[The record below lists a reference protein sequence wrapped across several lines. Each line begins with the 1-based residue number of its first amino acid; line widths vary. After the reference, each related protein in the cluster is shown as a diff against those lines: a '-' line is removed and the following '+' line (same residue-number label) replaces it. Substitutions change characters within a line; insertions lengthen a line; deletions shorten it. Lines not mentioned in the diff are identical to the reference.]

1 MNLKGTVIQVLA
13 IQTGTGKNGEWK
25 KQEFIIETDGQYPKK
40 ICISLWGDK
49 VGTIQSGQIVDVQ
62 IDAESREYNGRWY
75 TELKAWKFDIVGGNT
90 GQPTSS
96 VQPPSQ
102 SSSENADDLPF

>member
-1 MNLKGTVIQVLA
+1 MNTKGTVIQVLA
-13 IQTGTGKNGEWK
+13 VQTGAGKNGEWK

-75 TELKAWKFDIVGGNT
+75 TELKAWKFDVVGGSTTQSTN
-90 GQPTSS
+90 SA
-96 VQPPSQ
+96 Q
-102 SSSENADDLPF
+102 SSSVSSESVDDMPF